1 MFIVVHFSTNLCV
14 VVEIKD
20 IHIYQWRITPAI
32 IKKFAMTYIT
42 TIIVLRQAMMSA
54 SLSLLPDFS
63 PSALAQS
70 LQINL
75 SPSLLIQ
82 MCQ

>member
-1 MFIVVHFSTNLCV
+1 
-14 VVEIKD
+14 
-20 IHIYQWRITPAI
+20 
-32 IKKFAMTYIT
+32 
-42 TIIVLRQAMMSA
+42 MSA

-75 SPSLLIQ
+75 LSSLLIQ
-82 MCQ
+82 MYQWLSTICS

>member
-1 MFIVVHFSTNLCV
+1 M
-14 VVEIKD
+14 
-20 IHIYQWRITPAI
+20 
-32 IKKFAMTYIT
+32 KKFVMTYIN
-42 TIIVLRQAMMSA
+42 TIIVLRQAIMSA
-54 SLSLLPDFS
+54 SLLLLPDFS

-82 MCQ
+82 MYQWLLTKCS